1 MDALR
6 TTPAK
11 LDSEPS
17 PALLAKGALRR
28 LATERIEPT
37 PENYARAYRLE
48 AGKPK
53 GSSVL
58 PVRAQRLVEAVAARA
73 FDADATHASADFTR
87 AIAEGQWDQAERAL
101 EAAPSQAG
109 EALAALIERIIRGIE
124 RGGQNWTAGRRKVGI
139 QRVLDASRSDTRRL
153 QQRLSQL
160 VTSWESDPVSTLAHL
175 DEEPAPSVRPAA
187 SAATDADHA
196 AAATAAAVAS
206 ATTAASANAPLE
218 APAANEPAAQ
228 GVPTAAAQAA
238 AAPAANRVQAVARL
252 AQLEQLAAQ
261 NADWRR
267 IVAALSH
274 SLRQALPAQDSA
286 NRDLIER
293 LEAQARLI
301 AGAGAT
307 ADAALE
313 MEGLCRSATRVL
325 QHRHH
330 LFDQLGKLALEL
342 TASLTDLAE
351 NDSWVQG
358 QCDAMRLK
366 IEEGLTA
373 RGVRA
378 VGDMLHNTRQRH
390 GELRVERERA
400 RDALKVLINRML
412 SELGELG
419 SKTGNFHE
427 SVGRYAAVIEEA
439 DTLESLTGVVREM
452 VEESRTVQSL
462 VQQTQQRLQDEHT
475 KATDL
480 TERVSQL
487 EGEMKRLSDE
497 VSTDQLTQ
505 IANRRGLMMAFEA
518 ERARME
524 RTGEPLAVGLLD
536 IDNFKRL
543 NDELGHVAGDEA
555 LKSLAAIVS
564 KTLRPTDRVARYG
577 GEEFV
582 VLLPQTPADEGE
594 QILTRLQ
601 RSLTGG
607 LFMHKEKQVFVTFSA
622 GLTLHRLDERIEDSL
637 ERADQALYEAKR
649 TGKNRT
655 CLG

>member
-37 PENYARAYRLE
+37 PENYAKAYRLE
-48 AGKPK
+48 AGNPK

-58 PVRAQRLVEAVAARA
+58 PARAQRLVETIAARA
-73 FDADATHASADFTR
+73 FDADAAHASADFTR
-87 AIAEGQWDQAERAL
+87 AIAEGHWDQAERAL
-101 EAAPSQAG
+101 EAAPAQAG
-109 EALAALIERIIRGIE
+109 EALAVLIERIIRGIE

-153 QQRLSQL
+153 HQRLSQL
-160 VTSWESDPVSTLAHL
+160 VTSWESDSVSTLAHL
-175 DEEPAPSVRPAA
+175 DEEPAPTVRPAA
-187 SAATDADHA
+187 RAGSDDAI
-196 AAATAAAVAS
+196 AATATS
-206 ATTAASANAPLE
+206 AASAIAAGGASVPLE
-218 APAANEPAAQ
+218 APVADETAAQ
-228 GVPTAAAQAA
+228 RVPMADAQAA
-238 AAPAANRVQAVARL
+238 AAPAVNRVQAVARL

-261 NADWRR
+261 GADWQR
-267 IVAALSH
+267 IAAALSH
-274 SLRQALPAQDSA
+274 SLRQALPTQDSA

-293 LEAQARLI
+293 LEAQARLL

-307 ADAALE
+307 ADAAQE

-330 LFDQLGKLALEL
+330 LFDQLGKLTLEL

-378 VGDMLHNTRQRH
+378 VGDMLHNTRKRH
-390 GELRVERERA
+390 GELRGERERA

-439 DTLESLTGVVREM
+439 DTLESLTGVVRKM

-462 VQQTQQRLQDEHT
+462 VQQTQQRLQEEHT

-505 IANRRGLMMAFEA
+505 IANRRGLMMAFEV

-607 LFMHKEKQVFVTFSA
+607 LFMHKQKQVFVTFSA
-622 GLTLHRLDERIEDSL
+622 GLTLHRLDERIEDAL